1 MPIWEQRNRLGEGK
15 NRMVL
20 PHKNHSTTFSSF
32 FLLLTVTSRTAP
44 AEGLFH
50 YLLYDTTCTAPE
62 CSCPFLNSAHA
73 GFPGE
78 GGHRAGA
85 HSPPLH
91 PTASGLCSERWQNWQ
106 DKGLHLAK
114 CRCLSYEH
122 LPLPYELLERA
133 RGIASTQFI
142 WILNRSGA

>member
-32 FLLLTVTSRTAP
+32 FLLLTVSSRTAP

-85 HSPPLH
+85 HSPPFI
-91 PTASGLCSERWQNWQ
+91 P
-106 DKGLHLAK
+106 LHLGSA
-114 CRCLSYEH
+114 
-122 LPLPYELLERA
+122 A
-133 RGIASTQFI
+133 RDGRISRTRGFI
-142 WILNRSGA
+142 WPNAGAYHMSTSLYRMSCWREPEALLAHNSYGS